1 MNKLDD
7 AVQKIKDF
15 AVLSAILITGLALP
29 FIGNILASIQIGVF
43 PLYLSGTGAENN
55 INSYLWLIF
64 VMEAYGL
71 VAVVLSIVCY
81 KWFAVLKQCRYIP
94 ICTVFLFL
102 IFFHYV
108 VTLALHEDPFGWLI
122 VGAYSY
128 FIPVFWLISFF
139 IFWLVFI
146 CAFLIAGF
154 TGIIDRNCSEMS
166 LSSENP
172 HNENE
177 DSEHETTKQ

>member
-29 FIGNILASIQIGVF
+29 FIGDVLATIQLGKSL
-43 PLYLSGTGAENN
+43 LYLNFNYFEFIVLMGALNLVPVILCLLCYKGGTDLKGYRYVP
-55 INSYLWLIF
+55 IFVTYLFVIHCHYDAILNWEGPFAGLVIIVAPILGTLIF
-64 VMEAYGL
+64 
-71 VAVVLSIVCY
+71 AVVFFIVC
-81 KWFAVLKQCRYIP
+81 
-94 ICTVFLFL
+94 FLAWHF
-102 IFFHYV
+102 
-108 VTLALHEDPFGWLI
+108 
-122 VGAYSY
+122 
-128 FIPVFWLISFF
+128 
-139 IFWLVFI
+139 
-146 CAFLIAGF
+146 
-154 TGIIDRNCSEMS
+154 GIIDRNCSEMS